1 MKNKIKRGF
10 LPIYS
15 KDIRRLIGY
24 CDTWGYG
31 NKDTC
36 KYVAE
41 QVMEIL
47 ANDYKINI
55 NPVGIN
61 NPLWSELISL
71 THDINSGGK
80 FYNIKN
86 QIERAIK

>member
-1 MKNKIKRGF
+1 MKHKIKRGL
-10 LPIYS
+10 LPIYAS
-15 KDIRRLIGY
+15 DVKRLLGY
-24 CDTWGYG
+24 CNTWGYG

-47 ANDYKINI
+47 AYDYKMDI
-55 NPVGIN
+55 NPMDIK

-71 THDINSGGK
+71 THNINSGGR
-80 FYNIKN
+80 FYNIKSS
-86 QIERAIK
+86 